1 MRYLRAGPPGFEA
14 TVADAMRNWWLPG
27 WEGQYAY
34 FGCTF
39 WLPSGVPGGGITLS
53 RPPPGGVTCLSLSNP
68 AGGQIT
74 PLDCAS
80 LSLKGPE
87 LEPSPT
93 VGGSPL
99 ASGGHATPGS
109 GATRPWGADCAS
121 AELAIVTPPII
132 EMSKSLIGLHAG
144 THFDHAAC
152 SYSVAQAHHAFYLG
166 AMLAAEVRC
175 LPFRVRDRQ
184 YECRNS
190 CRSGPAH
197 GLHTRSCR
205 MCGLYHSWSL
215 RTPCRSRFRT
225 FRI

>member
-1 MRYLRAGPPGFEA
+1 MP
-14 TVADAMRNWWLPG
+14 
-27 WEGQYAY
+27 
-34 FGCTF
+34 
-39 WLPSGVPGGGITLS
+39 
-53 RPPPGGVTCLSLSNP
+53 NP

-166 AMLAAEVRC
+166 AMLAAEEGAFLFESVTDNMNAAIPAGRGQRMDC
-175 LPFRVRDRQ
+175 TLEAVECVGCTIHGHFERLVVVVSARFAFSHDGLSLGLEKGVHRTTRV
-184 YECRNS
+184 
-190 CRSGPAH
+190 GP
-197 GLHTRSCR
+197 R
-205 MCGLYHSWSL
+205 
-215 RTPCRSRFRT
+215 RFRKAST
-225 FRI
+225 PKSAATPRRNRANGWLELA